1 MTRSRRVPPPRWAG
15 LPWGGL
21 PWAGLPWAGLPWA
34 GLPWAGLPWAGLP
47 WAGLP
52 SAALLGVAL
61 LGVAL
66 LGAAPTAARAE
77 DVDGSADAEADA
89 EDYEVPSVLV
99 VARRGTPEAL
109 VDDVRELLVQAGQL
123 VDASDYEREA
133 RSRGLPAES
142 AEALAAILPDT
153 LPELDLVVVVG
164 ANRPSRATL
173 VSLVY
178 HDRFGLEILEEEHSI
193 RGNLMTDESRVRVLA
208 EVRLALAVTT
218 RPRGGL
224 SALGGGVAPG
234 EASASLAVHVGIEAG
249 AGMGTRE
256 FSVPTAEGILGLDT
270 AIFPSAAVQLSI
282 DVEPTARGQLT
293 LGADVEYLSSFA
305 LVTTDQRVD
314 GTLRETSS
322 RSQRIGASF
331 RLVQRVEPALD
342 TVSFA
347 VSLGWSALSFTS
359 EAPVSLPDYTLQG
372 PVLAL
377 GVLLPVPGGA
387 LSFALVPEGQWIV
400 DVGGALS
407 ALGVAQSG
415 AAVGGSARVRVRLVD
430 ELFADLTYRESHA
443 FLSASGGGGSDV
455 ERFVTLRAV
464 YRP

>member
-1 MTRSRRVPPPRWAG
+1 M
-15 LPWGGL
+15 
-21 PWAGLPWAGLPWA
+21 
-34 GLPWAGLPWAGLP
+34 
-47 WAGLP
+47 
-52 SAALLGVAL
+52 SALRVAL
-61 LGVAL
+61 LTLGLAL
-66 LGAAPTAARAE
+66 LLPRPAGAQDDE
-77 DVDGSADAEADA
+77 AEA
-89 EDYEVPSVLV
+89 EEGYEVPSVLV
-99 VARRGTPEAL
+99 VARRSAPDAL
-109 VDDVRELLVQAGQL
+109 VEDVRALLAQAGQL
-123 VDASDYEREA
+123 VDAGDYEREA

-142 AEALAAILPDT
+142 AEALAAILPET
-153 LPELDLVVVVG
+153 MPELDLVVVVG

-173 VSLVY
+173 VSLAY
-178 HDRFGLEILEEEHSI
+178 HDRFGLEILEEEHSV
-193 RGNLMTDESRVRVLA
+193 RGNVMTDESRERVLA

-256 FSVPTAEGILGLDT
+256 LSVPTAEGILGLDT

-305 LVTTDQRVD
+305 LVTTDQRID

-322 RSQRIGASF
+322 RSQRIAAGL
-331 RLVQRVEPALD
+331 RLAQRVEPSLE

-347 VSLGWSALSFTS
+347 VTLGWSALSFTS
-359 EAPVSLPDYTLQG
+359 EAPVSLPDFTLQG
-372 PVLAL
+372 PAVAL
-377 GVLLPVPGGA
+377 GVLVPVPGGA
-387 LSFALVPEGQWIV
+387 LSFALLPEAQWIV
-400 DVGGALS
+400 DVGGALN

-415 AAVGGSARVRVRLVD
+415 VAVGGSARVRLRLVD
-430 ELFADLTYRESHA
+430 ALFADLTYRESHA
-443 FLSASGGGGSDV
+443 FLSAAGGGGTDV